1 MEYWA
6 MMCHKFKGHMKRNLK
21 IIAYSLMLMSSLAV
35 PQTRDLGGTG
45 EFMDSIAAIVNDGV
59 VLRSEVEIQFQL
71 IMANLEQQG
80 SQIPPVNTIR
90 EGVLERLI
98 VQRIQLQKA
107 DRYGIRVSDE
117 ALNAAIANVAR
128 NNDVSFE
135 EFPKMLE
142 KEGINYNDYRSE
154 LRQQITIE
162 QLRQR
167 DVISRIAVSES
178 ELENFLV
185 FQKDQDRLN
194 YEYNLSHILI
204 PVSSNAGEGEV
215 NNKQDFINE
224 LYEDIIGGKSF
235 EEAATEFSQGQ
246 QVLSGGQLGWMKGEQ
261 LPDIFVKVASELKN
275 GELSFPFQTSSGFH
289 LIKLNEIKGNEPIL
303 QEQIKV
309 RHILIKTNEVLDDSA
324 AEEKLKTIQQQI
336 INEGNFGAVAAA
348 VSEDIGSAQDGGDM
362 GWAARGFFVPEFE
375 EVAYSLEENEIS
387 PPFRSRYGWH
397 IIEYLGKRI
406 FDNTEEIQKR
416 KAVTAIRNSKLSS
429 EIEIWAR
436 ELRDEA
442 FVEKLPYN

>member
-1 MEYWA
+1 
-6 MMCHKFKGHMKRNLK
+6 MKRNLK
-21 IIAYSLMLMSSLAV
+21 IIAYSLVLMSSLAV

-59 VLRSEVEIQFQL
+59 VLRSEVETQL
-71 IMANLEQQG
+71 GMIIATLEKQG
-80 SQIPPVNTIR
+80 GQIPPVNTIR
-90 EGVLERLI
+90 EEVLERLI
-98 VQRIQLQKA
+98 VQRLQLQRA

-117 ALNAAIANVAR
+117 ALNAAIANVAK

-135 EFPKMLE
+135 EFPKILD
-142 KEGINYNDYRSE
+142 KEGINYNDYRNE

-167 DVISRIAVSES
+167 EVISRIAVSES
-178 ELENFLV
+178 ELDNFLI

-194 YEYNLSHILI
+194 YEYDLSHILI
-204 PVSSNAGEGEV
+204 PVSSRAGDGEI
-215 NNKQDFINE
+215 NNKQDLINE
-224 LYEDIIGGKSF
+224 LYEEIIDGKDF
-235 EEAATEFSQGQ
+235 DDVAVEFSKGQ
-246 QVLSGGQLGWMKGEQ
+246 QALSGGRLGWLKGEQ
-261 LPDIFVKVASELKN
+261 LPDVFVRVASELKN
-275 GELSFPFQTSSGFH
+275 GELSLPFETSSGFH
-289 LIKLNEIKGNEPIL
+289 LIKLNAVKGNEPIL
-303 QEQIKV
+303 EEQIKV

-324 AEEKLKTIQQQI
+324 AEEKLKTIRQQI
-336 INEGNFGAVAAA
+336 IDEGNFGAVAAA
-348 VSEDIGSAQDGGDM
+348 MSEDSGSAQDGGDM

-375 EVAYSLEENEIS
+375 EIAYSLEENEIS
-387 PPFRSRYGWH
+387 QPFRSRYGWH

-416 KAVTAIRNSKLSS
+416 KAISSIRNSKLSS
-429 EIEIWAR
+429 EIEIWAS

>member
-1 MEYWA
+1 
-6 MMCHKFKGHMKRNLK
+6 MKRNLK
-21 IIAYSLMLMSSLAV
+21 IIAYSLVLMSSLAV

-59 VLRSEVEIQFQL
+59 VLRSEVETQL
-71 IMANLEQQG
+71 GMIIATLEKQG
-80 SQIPPVNTIR
+80 GQIPPVNTIR
-90 EGVLERLI
+90 EEVLERLI
-98 VQRIQLQKA
+98 VQRLQLQRA

-117 ALNAAIANVAR
+117 ALNAAIANVAK

-135 EFPKMLE
+135 EFPKILD
-142 KEGINYNDYRSE
+142 KEGINYNDYRNE

-167 DVISRIAVSES
+167 EVISRIAVSES
-178 ELENFLV
+178 ELDNYLI

-194 YEYNLSHILI
+194 YEYDLSHILI
-204 PVSSNAGEGEV
+204 PVSSRAGDGEI
-215 NNKQDFINE
+215 NNKQDLINE
-224 LYEDIIGGKSF
+224 LYEEIIDGKDF
-235 EEAATEFSQGQ
+235 DDVAVEFSKGQ
-246 QVLSGGQLGWMKGEQ
+246 QALSGGRLGWLKGEQ
-261 LPDIFVKVASELKN
+261 LPDVFVRVASELKN
-275 GELSFPFQTSSGFH
+275 GELSLPFETSSGFH
-289 LIKLNEIKGNEPIL
+289 LIKLNAVKGNEPIL
-303 QEQIKV
+303 EEQIKV

-324 AEEKLKTIQQQI
+324 AEEKLKTIRQQI
-336 INEGNFGAVAAA
+336 IDEGNFGAVAAA

-362 GWAARGFFVPEFE
+362 GWATRGFFVPEFE
-375 EVAYSLEENEIS
+375 EIAYSLEENEIS
-387 PPFRSRYGWH
+387 QPFRSRYGWH

-416 KAVTAIRNSKLSS
+416 KAISSIRNSKLSS
-429 EIEIWAR
+429 EIEIWAS

>member
-21 IIAYSLMLMSSLAV
+21 IIACSLMLMSSLAV

-45 EFMDSIAAIVNDGV
+45 EFMDSIAAIVNYGV

-275 GELSFPFQTSSGFH
+275 G
-289 LIKLNEIKGNEPIL
+289 
-303 QEQIKV
+303 
-309 RHILIKTNEVLDDSA
+309 
-324 AEEKLKTIQQQI
+324 
-336 INEGNFGAVAAA
+336 
-348 VSEDIGSAQDGGDM
+348 
-362 GWAARGFFVPEFE
+362 
-375 EVAYSLEENEIS
+375 
-387 PPFRSRYGWH
+387 
-397 IIEYLGKRI
+397 
-406 FDNTEEIQKR
+406 
-416 KAVTAIRNSKLSS
+416 
-429 EIEIWAR
+429 
-436 ELRDEA
+436 
-442 FVEKLPYN
+442 

>member
-1 MEYWA
+1 
-6 MMCHKFKGHMKRNLK
+6 
-21 IIAYSLMLMSSLAV
+21 MSFLAV

-59 VLRSEVEIQFQL
+59 VLRSEVETQL
-71 IMANLEQQG
+71 GMIIATLEKQG
-80 SQIPPVNTIR
+80 GQIPPVNTIR
-90 EGVLERLI
+90 EEVLERLI
-98 VQRIQLQKA
+98 VQRLQLQRA

-117 ALNAAIANVAR
+117 ALNAAIANVAK

-135 EFPKMLE
+135 EFPKILD
-142 KEGINYNDYRSE
+142 KEGINYNDYRNE

-167 DVISRIAVSES
+167 EVISRIAVSES
-178 ELENFLV
+178 ELDNFLV

-194 YEYNLSHILI
+194 YEYDLSHILI
-204 PVSSNAGEGEV
+204 PVSSRAGDGEI
-215 NNKQDFINE
+215 NNKQDLINE
-224 LYEDIIGGKSF
+224 LYEEIIDGKDF
-235 EEAATEFSQGQ
+235 DDVAVEFSKGQ
-246 QVLSGGQLGWMKGEQ
+246 QALSGGRLGWLKGEQ
-261 LPDIFVKVASELKN
+261 LPDVFVRVASELKN
-275 GELSFPFQTSSGFH
+275 GELSLPFETSSGFH
-289 LIKLNEIKGNEPIL
+289 LIKLNAVKGNEPIL
-303 QEQIKV
+303 EEQIKV

-324 AEEKLKTIQQQI
+324 AEEKLKTIRQQI
-336 INEGNFGAVAAA
+336 IDEGNFGAVAAA
-348 VSEDIGSAQDGGDM
+348 MSEDSGSAQDGGDM

-375 EVAYSLEENEIS
+375 EIAYSLEENEIS
-387 PPFRSRYGWH
+387 QPFRSRYGWH

-416 KAVTAIRNSKLSS
+416 KAISSIRNSKLSS
-429 EIEIWAR
+429 EIEIWAS

>member
-1 MEYWA
+1 
-6 MMCHKFKGHMKRNLK
+6 MKRKLK
-21 IIAYSLMLMSSLAV
+21 IIAYSLVLMSSLAV

-45 EFMDSIAAIVNDGV
+45 EFIDSIAAIVNDGV
-59 VLRSEVEIQFQL
+59 VLRSEVDTQLEL
-71 IMANLEQQG
+71 IMATLEKQG
-80 SQIPPVNTIR
+80 GQIPPVNTIR
-90 EGVLERLI
+90 EEVLERLI
-98 VQRIQLQKA
+98 VQRIQLQRA

-128 NNDVSFE
+128 NNNVSFE
-135 EFPKMLE
+135 EFPKILD
-142 KEGINYNDYRSE
+142 KEGINYNDYRNE

-167 DVISRIAVSES
+167 EVISRIAVSES
-178 ELENFLV
+178 ELDNFLV

-204 PVSSNAGEGEV
+204 SVSSRAGDGEI
-215 NNKQDFINE
+215 NNKQNLINE
-224 LYEDIIGGKSF
+224 LYQEIIDGKNFED
-235 EEAATEFSQGQ
+235 AAIEFSKGQ
-246 QVLSGGQLGWMKGEQ
+246 QAMSGGQLGWMKGEQ

-275 GELSFPFQTSSGFH
+275 GELSLPFETSSGFH

-303 QEQIKV
+303 EEQINV

-324 AEEKLKTIQQQI
+324 AEEKLKTIRQQI
-336 INEGNFGAVAAA
+336 IDEGNFGAVAAA
-348 VSEDIGSAQDGGDM
+348 VSEDIGSAQDGGSM
-362 GWAARGFFVPEFE
+362 GWATQGFFVPEFE
-375 EVAYSLEENEIS
+375 EVAYTLKENEIS
-387 PPFRSRYGWH
+387 QPFRSRYGWH
-397 IIEYLGKRI
+397 IIEYLGERI

-416 KAVTAIRNSKLSS
+416 KAVSSIRNSKLSS

>member
-1 MEYWA
+1 
-6 MMCHKFKGHMKRNLK
+6 MKRNLK
-21 IIAYSLMLMSSLAV
+21 IIAYSLVLMSFLAV

-59 VLRSEVEIQFQL
+59 VLRSEVETQL
-71 IMANLEQQG
+71 GMIIATLEKQG
-80 SQIPPVNTIR
+80 GQIPPVNTIR
-90 EGVLERLI
+90 EEVLERLI
-98 VQRIQLQKA
+98 VQRLQLQRA

-117 ALNAAIANVAR
+117 ALNAAIANVAK

-135 EFPKMLE
+135 EFPKILD
-142 KEGINYNDYRSE
+142 KEGINYNDYRNE

-167 DVISRIAVSES
+167 EVISRIAVSES
-178 ELENFLV
+178 ELDNFLV

-194 YEYNLSHILI
+194 YEYDLSHILI
-204 PVSSNAGEGEV
+204 PVSSRAGDGEI
-215 NNKQDFINE
+215 NNKQDLINE
-224 LYEDIIGGKSF
+224 LYEEIIDGKDF
-235 EEAATEFSQGQ
+235 DDVAVEFSKGQ
-246 QVLSGGQLGWMKGEQ
+246 QALSGGRLGWLKGEQ
-261 LPDIFVKVASELKN
+261 LPDVFVRVASELKN
-275 GELSFPFQTSSGFH
+275 GELSLPFETSSGFH
-289 LIKLNEIKGNEPIL
+289 LIKLNAVKGNEPIL
-303 QEQIKV
+303 EEQIKV

-324 AEEKLKTIQQQI
+324 AEEKLKTIRQQI
-336 INEGNFGAVAAA
+336 IDEGNFGAVAAA
-348 VSEDIGSAQDGGDM
+348 MSEDSGSAQDGGDM

-375 EVAYSLEENEIS
+375 EIAYSLEENEIS
-387 PPFRSRYGWH
+387 QPFRSRYGWH

-416 KAVTAIRNSKLSS
+416 KAISSIRNSKLSS
-429 EIEIWAR
+429 EIEIWAS